1 MWKNEKE
8 SEKKNRKGDC
18 GGGVGGV
25 PVVASPWGCWILLE
39 GSTAFLGLHLI
50 LAFMHE
56 LGASIQGKRLPH
68 LQKHKL

>member
-1 MWKNEKE
+1 MVKKKE
-8 SEKKNRKGDC
+8 RKIERRGT

-25 PVVASPWGCWILLE
+25 PVVASPWGCWSLLE
-39 GSTAFLGLHLI
+39 GSTVFLGLHLI

>member
-25 PVVASPWGCWILLE
+25 PVVTSPWGCWILLE

-50 LAFMHE
+50 LAFMHPSRE
-56 LGASIQGKRLPH
+56 KDYHISKSIGFR
-68 LQKHKL
+68 